1 MARYSC
7 QKNKNDVVHSPTKLE
22 FTMKYRS
29 LLLFALTALG
39 LTACHPYYR
48 DHNQGWDRHDRG
60 HYGPPP
66 KPYHE
71 RRW

>member
-1 MARYSC
+1 
-7 QKNKNDVVHSPTKLE
+7 
-22 FTMKYRS
+22 MKYRS

-48 DHNQGWDRHDRG
+48 DHGQGWDRHDRG

-66 KPYHE
+66 KPYHD